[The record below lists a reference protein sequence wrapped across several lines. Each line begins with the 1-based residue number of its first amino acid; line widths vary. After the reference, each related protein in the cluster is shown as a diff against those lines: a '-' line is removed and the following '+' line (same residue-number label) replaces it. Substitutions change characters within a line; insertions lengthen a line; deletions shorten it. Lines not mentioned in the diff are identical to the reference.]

1 MVQTKQLLRIL
12 PQCCNPLGLIAA
24 MIRSTG
30 QQAGGEL
37 STATSGLHC
46 DYQRTPVAAPEGLPE
61 RSRGQ
66 GHGDIVSLY
75 PEGPYALPHR
85 LGGMMDTAQAW
96 HDLGQQRSS
105 AERLKSSEMRE
116 SG

>member
-12 PQCCNPLGLIAA
+12 PQCWNPLGLIAA
-24 MIRSTG
+24 MIRRTG
-30 QQAGGEL
+30 QQAVGEL

-46 DYQRTPVAAPEGLPE
+46 DYRRTPVAAPEGLPE

-66 GHGDIVSLY
+66 GHGDRLALSG
-75 PEGPYALPHR
+75 GPYALPHR

-96 HDLGQQRSS
+96 HDLGQQRLVRGA
-105 AERLKSSEMRE
+105 AEVL
-116 SG
+116 

>member
-1 MVQTKQLLRIL
+1 LQRLK
-12 PQCCNPLGLIAA
+12 GY
-24 MIRSTG
+24 
-30 QQAGGEL
+30 L
-37 STATSGLHC
+37 SEAE
-46 DYQRTPVAAPEGLPE
+46 AK
-61 RSRGQ
+61 
-66 GHGDIVSLY
+66 GHADIVSLY